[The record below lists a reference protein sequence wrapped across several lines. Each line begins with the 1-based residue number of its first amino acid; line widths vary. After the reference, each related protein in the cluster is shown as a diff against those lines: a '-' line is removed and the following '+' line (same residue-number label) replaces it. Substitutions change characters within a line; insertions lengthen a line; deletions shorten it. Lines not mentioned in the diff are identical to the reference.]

1 MIKLNPKYAPLATSL
16 SRYFLVTGGRGSG
29 KSFAVNMLLCLLS
42 MEKGHKILFTRYT
55 MTAARVSIIPEF
67 IEKIE
72 MLGLTDHFIV
82 TRESIVSA
90 ISGSEIIFK
99 GIKTSSGDQT
109 AALKSLQGIT
119 TWVLDEAEELTD
131 ESIFDKIDLSVRQK
145 GIQNRVMLI
154 MNPTTKAHWIYQRF
168 FESEAVQEGTNAIK
182 GDTTYIHTTYLDNIK
197 FLDDSFIKQVEK
209 IKRTRPEKYKHQ
221 ILGGWLQKAEGVIFD
236 NWTLGDFPQVDPV
249 YGMDFGFSIDP
260 TTLVATHVDKD
271 KGIIYLKEYLHEA
284 KLTTSDIYNRVKNI
298 VKSGLIIA
306 DSAEPRL
313 ISELRSRGLNIVPAI
328 KGPGSITAGIASMQ
342 DYQLII
348 DPTSTNLIKELNN
361 YAWLETK
368 VQPIDDFNHQIDSSR
383 YAIYYQ
389 LERPNRGVYH
399 VR

>member
-1 MIKLNPKYAPLATSL
+1 
-16 SRYFLVTGGRGSG
+16 
-29 KSFAVNMLLCLLS
+29 
-42 MEKGHKILFTRYT
+42 
-55 MTAARVSIIPEF
+55 
-67 IEKIE
+67 
-72 MLGLTDHFIV
+72 
-82 TRESIVSA
+82 
-90 ISGSEIIFK
+90 
-99 GIKTSSGDQT
+99 
-109 AALKSLQGIT
+109 
-119 TWVLDEAEELTD
+119 
-131 ESIFDKIDLSVRQK
+131 
-145 GIQNRVMLI
+145 
-154 MNPTTKAHWIYQRF
+154 
-168 FESEAVQEGTNAIK
+168 
-182 GDTTYIHTTYLDNIK
+182 LDNLK

-271 KGIIYLKEYLHEA
+271 KGVIYLKEYLHEA

-298 VKSGLIIA
+298 VKSGLIVA

>member
-1 MIKLNPKYAPLATSL
+1 M
-16 SRYFLVTGGRGSG
+16 
-29 KSFAVNMLLCLLS
+29 
-42 MEKGHKILFTRYT
+42 
-55 MTAARVSIIPEF
+55 
-67 IEKIE
+67 
-72 MLGLTDHFIV
+72 
-82 TRESIVSA
+82 
-90 ISGSEIIFK
+90 
-99 GIKTSSGDQT
+99 
-109 AALKSLQGIT
+109 QGIT

-131 ESIFDKIDLSVRQK
+131 ETIFDKIDLSVRQK

-197 FLDDSFIKQVEK
+197 FLDDSFINQVEK

-236 NWTLGDFPQVDPV
+236 NWSLGDFPQVDPD

-271 KGIIYLKEYLHEA
+271 KGEIYLKEYLHEA